1 MSVGAVGMF
10 LSISSC
16 PLLLLLSLLKALKG
30 FARVLYKK
38 QQCKDLIQLIIR
50 YLLIS
55 RTISI
60 GFHANLYLSTFKD
73 WCQSL

>member
-38 QQCKDLIQLIIR
+38 QQCKDLIQ
-50 YLLIS
+50 
-55 RTISI
+55 
-60 GFHANLYLSTFKD
+60 
-73 WCQSL
+73 